1 MAGNAAP
8 KGRKGRVLRKV
19 AVTLLFI
26 LLFYI
31 VFSTAAALVA
41 PTLIFSRSDVGAENL
56 EIAFSDLGLPR
67 TEVRFESGA
76 NELMGYYYE
85 AEGAK
90 GIVVF
95 VHGFHSGADAHL
107 PEILWFLDRGW
118 SVFAFDG
125 TGTRGS
131 EGAGTVGLAQMKY
144 DLLCAL
150 DFIKSSLPA
159 QPVVLYGHS
168 QGAYAAA
175 AVLNDFPEIR
185 AAALIAGFDSPLD
198 IMMYHARARVGVLA
212 DTQYPFLALSNYLTF
227 GAEGNESAASSIN
240 AGDTPVLIIDCAR
253 DEIVTEELRISTRG
267 VTDPNA
273 KVVSV
278 DSGHSG
284 AWLTD
289 GAEEYAREL
298 EAELSELHEKYGADL
313 PDEAIEDF
321 RSRIDYARLWELGE
335 SFMERILALYDA
347 AVR

>member
-8 KGRKGRVLRKV
+8 SGRKGRVLRKV
-19 AVTLLFI
+19 AVALAFI

-31 VFSTAAALVA
+31 VSSAAMAFALPA
-41 PTLIFSRSDVGAENL
+41 LIFSRSEVGAENF
-56 EIAFSDLGLPR
+56 EVAFSELGFPR
-67 TEVRFESGA
+67 TEVSFRSGA
-76 NELMGYYYE
+76 NELRGYYYE

-90 GIVVF
+90 GIIVF

-107 PEILWFLDRGW
+107 PEILWFLARGW

-125 TGTRGS
+125 TGTRESG
-131 EGAGTVGLAQMKY
+131 GAGTVGLPQMKY
-144 DLLCAL
+144 DLMCAL
-150 DFIKSSLPA
+150 NFIETSLPA

-175 AVLNDFPEIR
+175 AVLNDFPEIK

-198 IMMYHARARVGVLA
+198 IMMYHARARVGFIA

-227 GAEGNESAASSIN
+227 GAEGNESAAGSIN
-240 AGDTPVLIIDCAR
+240 AGDTPVLIVDCLR
-253 DEIVTEELRISTRG
+253 DDTVTEELRISHRG

-273 KVVSV
+273 EVLSV

-284 AWLTD
+284 AWLTEE
-289 GAEEYAREL
+289 AEEYAREL
-298 EAELSELHEKYGADL
+298 TEELSGLHEEYGKNL
-313 PDEAIEDF
+313 PDGVLEDF
-321 RSRIDYARLWELGE
+321 RSRIDYARLWELDE
-335 SFMERILALYDA
+335 SFMEKVLSLYDA